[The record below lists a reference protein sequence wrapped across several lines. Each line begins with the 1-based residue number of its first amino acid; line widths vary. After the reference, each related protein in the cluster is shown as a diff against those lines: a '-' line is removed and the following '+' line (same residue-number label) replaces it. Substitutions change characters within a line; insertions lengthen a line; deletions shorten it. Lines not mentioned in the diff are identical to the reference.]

1 MANDQHVAMLKR
13 GVGVWNV
20 WRDENPDLR
29 PDLSGEVLSG
39 EMLALANLS
48 GTNLTQA
55 NLDKAMLV
63 GANLSQ
69 AILSE
74 ANLNGAI
81 LRVANLTLANLYWA
95 SLVWADLSLADL
107 SQANLRGAS
116 LRVTNLTGAKLA
128 GTDLSEAAL
137 FGTVFGRTTLSEVK
151 GLDQCRHMGPS
162 VIDVQTLKNSGP
174 LPIAFLRGVGLPD
187 RLIDYLPS
195 LLSEAIQHYSCF
207 ISYSATIAPSWSICV
222 EAAGPVSPTSNPR
235 AEKGVSSS
243 TLFRNTA
250 LSAGARRYDESAG
263 RP

>member
-1 MANDQHVAMLKR
+1 MANDEHVALLRR

-20 WRDENPDLR
+20 WRDENPDVC

-48 GTNLTQA
+48 GTNLTQV

-69 AILSE
+69 ANLSE

-107 SQANLRGAS
+107 SQANMSGAS

-137 FGTVFGRTTLSEVK
+137 FGTVLGRTTLSEVK
-151 GLDQCRHMGPS
+151 GLNHCRHEGS
-162 VIDVQTLKNSGP
+162 SYIDFRALKNSGP

-187 RLIDYLPS
+187 NLIDYLPS
-195 LLSEAIQHYSCF
+195 LLNEAIQLYSCF
-207 ISYSATIAPSWSICV
+207 ISYSSKDQASPSASMPTSRTT
-222 EAAGPVSPTSNPR
+222 ESAAGSPPTTCPSAPR
-235 AEKGVSSS
+235 SS
-243 TLFRNTA
+243 TLSTKLFA
-250 LSAGARRYDESAG
+250 AGTKSC
-263 RP
+263 